1 MDEILQKL
9 LESELLSEETK
20 NEVSTAITA
29 FVEETKQKL
38 REEATL
44 EVRTELAEQWVAE
57 RDALIEK
64 IDIFFEQRIAEE
76 VQELKDDIDRFRD
89 LEAEYA
95 EKLVEEK
102 RTLAEQ
108 VDTDLESL
116 IDKID
121 SFFEVR
127 LAEELEE
134 LKEDLQ
140 TVRENDFGRR
150 IFEAFV
156 NEFGKNFVDEESV
169 QTKLNIAEGKLRDA
183 SKRLSEIETEKA
195 KMLREKKMEE
205 VLAPLSG
212 SKREQMAFILQNV
225 ETTKLNEAYNL
236 FIGRVLKEATSTK
249 ATTVEAVVT
258 KDDVKVITEAEQI
271 TEAVS
276 TTTVVTGDKEVVLSE
291 EQKQQAA
298 QDDGRKRELEKTLR
312 LAGVR

>member
-102 RTLAEQ
+102 RSLAEQ

-134 LKEDLQ
+134 LKEDLN

-183 SKRLSEIETEKA
+183 SKRLSEIEAEKA

-212 SKREQMAFILQNV
+212 SKREQMTFILQNV
-225 ETTKLNEAYNL
+225 ETAKLNEAYNL
-236 FIGRVLKEATSTK
+236 FIGRVLKETAAAK
-249 ATTVEAVVT
+249 PVETVVEDKVVTEAV
-258 KDDVKVITEAEQI
+258 QI
-271 TEAVS
+271 TESVS
-276 TTTVVTGDKEVVLSE
+276 TTTVVTGDNEVVLSE

-298 QDDGRKRELEKTLR
+298 QDDGRKQALEKTLR

>member
-1 MDEILQKL
+1 MDEIMKRL

-20 NEVSTAITA
+20 NEVTTAITT

-64 IDIFFEQRIAEE
+64 MDVFFEQRIVEE
-76 VQELKDDIDRFRD
+76 IQELKDDIDRFRD
-89 LEAEYA
+89 LEAEMA

-102 RTLAEQ
+102 RSLAEQ
-108 VDTDLESL
+108 VDKDLESL

-127 LAEELEE
+127 LSEEIEE
-134 LKEDLQ
+134 FKDDLQ

-150 IFEAFV
+150 VFEAFV
-156 NEFGKNFVDEESV
+156 NEYGKSFVDEDAV
-169 QTKLNIAEGKLRDA
+169 QTKLTVTEGKLRDA
-183 SKRLSEIETEKA
+183 TKRLSEIEAEKA
-195 KMLREKKMEE
+195 KMLREKKLEE

-212 SKREQMAFILQNV
+212 SKREQMSFILQNV
-225 ETTKLNEAYNL
+225 ETVKLQEAYNL
-236 FIGRVLKEATSTK
+236 FIGRVLKESNSTK
-249 ATTVEAVVT
+249 ATTDDSAT
-258 KDDVKVITEAEQI
+258 KQDDVKVITEAAK
-271 TEAVS
+271 TETVS
-276 TTTVVTGDKEVVLSE
+276 TTTIVTGDKEAVLTE
-291 EQKQQAA
+291 EQKTQQSA
-298 QDDGRKRELEKTLR
+298 DDSRKRELDKTLR

>member
-1 MDEILQKL
+1 MDEILKKL

-20 NEVSTAITA
+20 NEVSTQFNA

-38 REEATL
+38 REETTL

-64 IDIFFEQRIAEE
+64 IDIFFEQRITEE
-76 VQELKDDIDRFRD
+76 LVELKSDIDRFRD

-102 RTLAEQ
+102 RTLAEE
-108 VDTDLESL
+108 VAKDLDGL
-116 IDKID
+116 VDKID

-127 LAEELEE
+127 LTEELEE
-134 LKEDLQ
+134 LKEDLK

-169 QTKLNIAEGKLRDA
+169 HTKLNVTEGKLRDA
-183 SKRLSEIETEKA
+183 SKRLAEVETEKT

-212 SKREQMAFILQNV
+212 SKREQMSFILQNV
-225 ETTKLNEAYNL
+225 ETNKLQEAYSL
-236 FIGRVLKEATSTK
+236 FIGRVLKEAKEVVTPVAITES
-249 ATTVEAVVT
+249 AAVVEAVVE
-258 KDDVKVITEAEQI
+258 VAP
-271 TEAVS
+271 A
-276 TTTVVTGDKEVVLSE
+276 TTIATGDKEVIITE
-291 EQKQQAA
+291 EQQQQKSVA
-298 QDDGRKRELEKTLR
+298 DGRKRELEKTLR
-312 LAGVR
+312 LAGVM